1 MLEIEK
7 ESLIEHQVSGSFILE
22 LCDCQRFGQKKFE
35 RYISEYFYSD
45 LMLDLYMFQPYSG
58 ALTKHV
64 TRDWEVDGRG
74 CRTVIRFELDQAGRR
89 VDVRR
94 AEKPE
99 GRGAGCDVGD
109 GRGL

>member
-45 LMLDLYMFQPYSG
+45 LMLDLYMF
-58 ALTKHV
+58 
-64 TRDWEVDGRG
+64 
-74 CRTVIRFELDQAGRR
+74 
-89 VDVRR
+89 
-94 AEKPE
+94 
-99 GRGAGCDVGD
+99 
-109 GRGL
+109 